1 MLVLIEGDSR
11 IFLCLDTLE
20 IAVFEQVPEKGCI
33 NITTAGTVRGIRSSS
48 PWSFPQV
55 GMVQ

>member
-1 MLVLIEGDSR
+1 MLVLIEDDSW

-33 NITTAGTVRGIRSSS
+33 NIKPAGAVRGIRSSS

-55 GMVQ
+55 GIVQ